1 MDQNIKI
8 IPDYQVPVL
17 TPDIRRPDSNLMP
30 IDYGGDLEIVEV
42 LEEINDA
49 SKLKESSTFDADIPY
64 NTNNRW
70 IVNTYGNSVPILV
83 NAHGVQLPDRSM
95 KVNGYSESS
104 GQFDVSFVRSQ
115 EWPEILKAL
124 SINQLDGFDPFQ
136 LSEAFITDN
145 QINDAEYPGPDPT
158 PTRGFYTPLAY
169 YGGLNRFNEAT
180 SLFEL
185 TYADFR
191 LWFHY
196 GKILE
201 ECFFAAGYKMD
212 CPLLKTPY
220 GQRLCWYLVGDA
232 SIYNGLFSGEL
243 THFKPFM
250 KNGLKLP
257 ASSRYAFRAEKT
269 SPQLILGIPEPS
281 YIYEESITFQDDSTL
296 PNFDNGSGVAQGFFN
311 APSQA
316 IQGFTGKWNYKIK
329 LKIMGAAAPVICR
342 FALINQSVPGPY
354 QATFTVY
361 STFFDAAGVV
371 ISLDSLDITIPGGSV
386 TSEYDFYVSGE
397 CFCSFKNI
405 RFGLLALSGS
415 GITILPG
422 STIEGKGEYIVICD
436 QTFGKTSPTD
446 AGLNLVP
453 DTINQTIIF
462 PESYLSAKIKAIE
475 LLEDYC
481 HRTNSK
487 LYTDRARRIVGI
499 YTEHDVPTYGV
510 ETEPYYFDTL
520 EQDLS
525 LMQVENSAQVT
536 LKDVVTPAKYILGF
550 KESTDEYIA
559 SVTKETPFDAVID
572 MQGYGANIDP
582 DKTVENRSNLTEPT
596 LERPFVEIKSP
607 NPANIPISVMAVL
620 DNLVGETS
628 TNVSPRTAYIYGP
641 VRQRTEPG
649 AATYKKYVRRYAGI
663 TQTISA
669 FAYATQFPS
678 GELVEAS
685 VATAIPNDKTLV
697 YDHTQAVTEPMK
709 RYWIDT
715 IRVLYLQET
724 RKLTII
730 VGSFNRFIQLNF
742 RHLFRF
748 KFMGLDWKGRM
759 VIKRTKVNDC
769 RKVEIEVREDLQ

>member
-8 IPDYQVPVL
+8 IPEYQVPVL
-17 TPDIRRPDSNLMP
+17 TPSIRRPDSNLMP
-30 IDYGGDLEIVEV
+30 VDYGGDLEIVEV

-95 KVNGYSESS
+95 KVNGYSEST

-115 EWPEILKAL
+115 EWPEVLKNL
-124 SINQLDGFDPFQ
+124 SLNQLDGFEPFQ
-136 LSEAFITDN
+136 LGEAFIDDN
-145 QINDAEYPGPDPT
+145 QTKDAAYPGAGLT
-158 PTRGFYTPLAY
+158 PTRGFYTPVAY
-169 YGGLNRFNEAT
+169 YGGLNRFNEAN

-201 ECFFAAGYKMD
+201 QCFFAAGYKMD

-232 SIYNGLFSGEL
+232 SIYNGRFSGA
-243 THFKPFM
+243 FGDFNAFM
-250 KNGLKLP
+250 GKSLQLP
-257 ASSRYAFRAEKT
+257 ASPKYSFRAEKT
-269 SPQLILGIPEPS
+269 SAQLITGVSDPAYNNQET
-281 YIYEESITFQDDSTL
+281 ITFQDDSTL

-329 LKIMGAAAPVICR
+329 LKITGGASPVFCQ
-342 FALINQSVPGPY
+342 FALINQSFASPFLE
-354 QATFTVY
+354 FTVY
-361 STFFDAAGVV
+361 SEFFDAGGTF
-371 ISLDSLDITIPGGSV
+371 ISNNSLDITIPGGGV
-386 TSEYDFYVSGE
+386 TAEYDFYVSGE

-422 STIEGKGEYIVICD
+422 SAIEGNGEYIVICD
-436 QTFGKTSPTD
+436 QTFPTD
-446 AGLNLVP
+446 TLLSQKP
-453 DTINQTIIF
+453 DTINHTIIF

-536 LKDVVTPAKYILGF
+536 LKDVVTPAKYVLGF

-572 MQGYGANIDP
+572 MQGFGANIDP

-620 DNLVGETS
+620 DNMVGETS

-715 IRVLYLQET
+715 IQVLYLQET

-759 VIKRTKVNDC
+759 VIKRTKVNDY